1 MKSAAASDVE
11 QKLRA
16 QMQAAQAA
24 AMQAQ
29 QAQQAPNS
37 FGGMNPAQMQQIAAA
52 ISAGYNPYAA
62 APAAEGK
69 GAAAD
74 APDAKRFKVEDRAGH
89 AG

>member
-1 MKSAAASDVE
+1 MMAMMGPA
-11 QKLRA
+11 
-16 QMQAAQAA
+16 MA

-37 FGGMNPAQMQQIAAA
+37 FGGMDPAQMQQIAAA
-52 ISAGYNPYAA
+52 MSAGYNPYAA
-62 APAAEGK
+62 APAAKGK

>member
-1 MKSAAASDVE
+1 MMAMMGPA
-11 QKLRA
+11 
-16 QMQAAQAA
+16 MA

-29 QAQQAPNS
+29 HAPNS
-37 FGGMNPAQMQQIAAA
+37 FGGLDPAQMQQIAAA

-62 APAAEGK
+62 PPAAEGK